1 MVDLVL
7 DVLNYDEIALKGA
20 ELISDFFYE
29 AGDNVLLWSPS
40 SPDWNL
46 PNGTALVYHDLY
58 LPEGQVEKF
67 KTLLRHFFEKADIQE
82 LSYVE
87 DFNGGTPIWVMLVTT
102 SMPVNLTHGV
112 YVCRAAT
119 WSRSIKKTI
128 HESVYPKRRL
138 DPIFKLLIP
147 HYPNCDFSLPLD
159 QLILP
164 SFAESDREL
173 RAASE
178 RSNDVGGRCDD

>member
-1 MVDLVL
+1 MVDLFGESL
-7 DVLNYDEIALKGA
+7 TYDEIAVEGA
-20 ELISDFFYE
+20 GLISNFFYE
-29 AGDNVLLWSPS
+29 AGNNVLLWSPS
-40 SPDWNL
+40 SPGWNL
-46 PNGTALVYHDLY
+46 PNGTALVYDDLY
-58 LPEGQVEKF
+58 LPEGQVEKC
-67 KTLLRHFFEKADIQE
+67 KTLLRHFFKKADIQE

-119 WSRSIKKTI
+119 WSWSIKKTI
-128 HESVYPKRRL
+128 HETAYPKRWL

-147 HYPNCDFSLPLD
+147 HYPICDFSRPLD

-173 RAASE
+173 LAASE